1 MPRPR
6 TRCRSGWLV
15 ALAAAAWCALVPP
28 AQATGLYRID
38 QRVGS
43 IGFAIGVLG
52 LFSIDGRFPEFAGE
66 LRLDVGQPQRSSID
80 VTVRTAVLEVPV
92 PEQVELLRSA
102 AYFDTAHHPSARF
115 VSHAVEPLS
124 PTHYAIRGTLT
135 LRGITR
141 PLDLDARLDDR
152 RRDGEHRAEIADFVV
167 TGAVSRAAFGMVADR
182 PMLADEVR
190 LTIRI
195 RLALGTEPGGG

>member
-1 MPRPR
+1 MPRLR
-6 TRCRSGWLV
+6 ARDRSGWLV
-15 ALAAAAWCALVPP
+15 ALATTVWCALAWP

-38 QRVGS
+38 QSFGS

-66 LRLDVGQPQRSSID
+66 LRLDAAQPQRSSID
-80 VTVRTAVLEVPV
+80 VTVRTEALDMPV
-92 PEQVELLRSA
+92 PEQVELLRSE
-102 AYFDTAHHPSARF
+102 AYFDTARYPSARF

-124 PTHYAIRGTLT
+124 PTHYTIHGTLT

-141 PLDLDARLDDR
+141 PLDLEAHLDDR
-152 RRDGEHRAEIADFVV
+152 RRAEARRAEIADFVV
-167 TGAVSRAAFGMVADR
+167 TGALSRAAFGMVADR
-182 PMLADEVR
+182 PMLSDEVR

-195 RLALGTEPGGG
+195 RLAVETGAGGG